1 MTHMTRIFS
10 YFSIIVFI
18 TGIIQVSMAQEEV
31 VDEISAIVGKNIILK
46 SEIEAQYM
54 QYRMQEGITGGE
66 STVKCRILED
76 LLYQKL
82 LLNQAQ
88 IDSIEASDSEVE
100 MSMDQRLRYFI
111 SQFGSEEK
119 LEEFYKKSI
128 IEIKEEMRE
137 LVREQMMVDKVQQ
150 HITQDVS
157 ITPSEV
163 RKFYRS
169 LPEDSIPYVNAQVE
183 VAQIVKLPP
192 VSVEQKLY
200 IKDKLKNIRQR
211 ILDGESFKALAVLYS
226 EDPGSAKKG
235 GELGFHGR
243 GELYPEFEAV
253 AFKLKKGE
261 ISEVIETKA
270 GFHII
275 ELMERRGD
283 YFNVRHILLRV
294 KPTAQDLEEA
304 KDFLDSLAM
313 LIEHDSITFAEA
325 VMEYSDDPNKNNG
338 GLIINPATGATKF
351 DAEEL
356 DPQVFFV
363 IDKLQVGE
371 ISRPV
376 LYENEE
382 GKQAFRLLKLETR
395 TKPHVANMRDDYN
408 ALQEWAL
415 QDKQQRAV
423 GSWIKEKIYDAYI
436 RIDEDYWG
444 CDFRYDWFKS
454 ELND

>member
-1 MTHMTRIFS
+1 MTRIFS
-10 YFSIIVFI
+10 YFSIFVFLS
-18 TGIIQVSMAQEEV
+18 GIMQVSMAQEEV
-31 VDEISAIVGKNIILK
+31 VDEIVAIVGKNIILK
-46 SEIEAQYM
+46 SEIEGQYM
-54 QYRMQEGITGGE
+54 QYRMQEGIKGSE
-66 STVKCRILED
+66 NTVKCRILED

-88 IDSIEASDSEVE
+88 IDSIEATDSEVE

-150 HITQDVS
+150 NITQDVS

-169 LPEDSIPYVNAQVE
+169 LPEDSIPYVNAQLE

-192 VSVEQKLY
+192 VSIEQKLM
-200 IKDKLKNIRQR
+200 IKEKLKNIRQR
-211 ILDGESFKALAVLYS
+211 ISDGESFKALAVLYS

-270 GFHII
+270 GFHIV
-275 ELMERRGD
+275 ELLERRGD
-283 YFNVRHILLRV
+283 YFNVRHIL
-294 KPTAQDLEEA
+294 PE
-304 KDFLDSLAM
+304 S
-313 LIEHDSITFAEA
+313 
-325 VMEYSDDPNKNNG
+325 
-338 GLIINPATGATKF
+338 
-351 DAEEL
+351 
-356 DPQVFFV
+356 
-363 IDKLQVGE
+363 
-371 ISRPV
+371 
-376 LYENEE
+376 
-382 GKQAFRLLKLETR
+382 
-395 TKPHVANMRDDYN
+395 
-408 ALQEWAL
+408 
-415 QDKQQRAV
+415 
-423 GSWIKEKIYDAYI
+423 
-436 RIDEDYWG
+436 
-444 CDFRYDWFKS
+444 
-454 ELND
+454 